1 MQMPEEAMNRLRVD
15 LSNQIDAIA
24 MTYNKVGFEQ
34 LCHSIDQVR
43 SIASEFGIVPVADLA
58 RALEANLATC
68 GKSAMTLAY
77 LEMMRDASACR
88 RLDSDASTAYLAV
101 LGSRYGGQ

>member
-1 MQMPEEAMNRLRVD
+1 MNMPEEAMNRLRCD

-24 MTYNKVGFEQ
+24 TTFGTVGFEQ
-34 LCHSIDQVR
+34 LCYSIDQVR
-43 SIASEFGIVPVADLA
+43 SIASEFGIAPVADLA

-77 LEMMRDASACR
+77 LEMMRDASVCDR
-88 RLDSDASTAYLAV
+88 IDRDASTAYLAA
-101 LGSRYGGQ
+101 LGSRYGA